1 MATGTLSGRE
11 SRALVG
17 IRERRSSMEPTRIVP
32 SISRCWAGVL
42 EMYLMAL
49 VSGRGDE
56 LLVVGRG
63 HEAVHLLRIGELD
76 DDHPALAVGIAVN
89 SLRLLGQLGV
99 RLRHLTAEGREEIG
113 GGLD

>member
-1 MATGTLSGRE
+1 MAAGTLSGRD

-17 IRERRSSMEPTRIVP
+17 IRESRSCIEPTPIAP
-32 SISRCWAGVL
+32 SISRCWTGVL
-42 EMYLMAL
+42 EMYRMVL

-76 DDHPALAVGIAVN
+76 DDHPALAIRIAVDR
-89 SLRLLGQLGV
+89 LGLLGELGV
-99 RLRHLTAEGREEIG
+99 RLHHLTADGSEEMR
-113 GGLD
+113 